1 MWQCK
6 KCKFQK
12 KDEQGFK
19 LLGNDFVQCPRCGQ
33 VHYVPCGSGEL
44 VLIQERRK
52 YKVMAAK
59 LERRDERC
67 ISKIKQVPNPKI
79 S

>member
-19 LLGNDFVQCPRCGQ
+19 LLGDDFVLQCPRCG
-33 VHYVPCGSGEL
+33 VVDWREIVPIAVAIATAVATFSL
-44 VLIQERRK
+44 VSQL
-52 YKVMAAK
+52 
-59 LERRDERC
+59 LD
-67 ISKIKQVPNPKI
+67 
-79 S
+79 